1 MISVKQKTNSMLVSE
16 ELEELS
22 NGKKKRG
29 GANAIR
35 APHVKQVEC
44 RVSRGFQQIAL
55 YLVKAFL

>member
-22 NGKKKRG
+22 NGKKKKRG

-35 APHVKQVEC
+35 APHVD
-44 RVSRGFQQIAL
+44 RL
-55 YLVKAFL
+55 L